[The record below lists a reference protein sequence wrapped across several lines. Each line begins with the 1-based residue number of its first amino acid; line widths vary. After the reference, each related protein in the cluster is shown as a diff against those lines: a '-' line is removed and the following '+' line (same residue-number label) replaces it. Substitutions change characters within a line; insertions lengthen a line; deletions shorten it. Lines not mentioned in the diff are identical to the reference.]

1 MGRYAVG
8 LDIGGTRIKMGIIEL
23 ESGKVVASEVFPTE
37 RNSEEMFYN
46 NIRKSLSYMLRN
58 LSMDA
63 VKLEGAGISI
73 GSYVYSDGTL
83 NGMSGIMDF
92 MPYGYPIKRKL
103 EEALNLKVKIDNDA
117 RLIGQAEALYGA
129 GRGFSRVLTLTFGTG
144 IGVGLCIDGQL
155 TGKEATI
162 HLAGHIRVRD
172 EDDCKWLDEPP
183 CYCGLIGCFEST
195 CSGSAL
201 EKQIHHMLGKDISN
215 QQMFQLAAQESQT
228 AANCARWYIEMLC
241 RGLNQYVYI
250 YCPDVIVLGGG
261 VSNSFAPWLAEIQE
275 NIIAKVNER
284 QKTAIRLS
292 ELKEHSG
299 IIGSAALFM

>member
-23 ESGKVVASEVFPTE
+23 ESGKVMAAEVFPTE
-37 RNSEEMFYN
+37 RHFEVVFYES
-46 NIRKSLSYMLRN
+46 IRKSLCHMLSK

-63 VKLEGAGISI
+63 VKLVGIGISI

-83 NGMSGIMDF
+83 NGLIGIVDF
-92 MPYGYPIKRKL
+92 MPYGYPLKKKL
-103 EEALNLKVKIDNDA
+103 EEALNLNAKIDNDA

-155 TGKEATI
+155 TDKEATI

-172 EDDCKWLDEPP
+172 EHDCKWLDEPP
-183 CYCGLIGCFEST
+183 CYCGLTGCFEST

-215 QQMFQLAAQESQT
+215 QKMFQLAEQESQT
-228 AANCARWYIEMLC
+228 AVNCVRWYIEMLC

-261 VSNSFAPWLAEIQE
+261 VSNSFAPWLVDIQE

-299 IIGSAALFM
+299 ILGSAALFM